1 MRFATVCSGIDAPA
15 VAWNPLRWQ
24 QMFCSEI
31 EAFPCAVLKHHHP
44 EVPNYG
50 DMLKFEQWPQ
60 HSIDVLI
67 AGTPCQSF
75 SVAGMRKGL
84 HDPRGNLT
92 LGFLGV
98 VEKYHPDVLI
108 WENVPGVLSDKTGA
122 FGAFLGGLG
131 ELRYG
136 FAYAI
141 LDAQWFGVA
150 QRRERVFVVGCAGGD
165 WRRAAQIL
173 SIPESLRWHLAPS
186 REKGKSIAPTIEGR
200 AGRSGCNNFATSGG
214 LIPEVAGTLGGVS
227 QKGGFRTTD
236 MDNTGAFVVAHG
248 QSNAEIVSDGSP
260 SLTCNHEAPIV
271 FTCKDS
277 GGDTLNDCSP
287 TLRAGGHDTSHANAG
302 VMPAIAFQTRIARNG
317 RGNMGDKVNALNAQ
331 SGRTGKGD
339 AAPCVAIHQ
348 NQRAEVTINDTTGS
362 LNKGGGK
369 PGQGYPAV
377 FQNYQVRR
385 LTPIET
391 ERLQGFRDDYTRI
404 PWRGKPAEQCPDGP
418 RYKAIGNSM
427 AVPVIR
433 WIGQRIQKICA

>member
-1 MRFATVCSGIDAPA
+1 MIRYATVCSGIDAPA
-15 VAWNPLRWQ
+15 VAWNALGWQ
-24 QMFCSEI
+24 QAFCSEI
-31 EAFPCAVLKHHHP
+31 EVFPCAVLKHHHP

-98 VEKYHPDVLI
+98 VEKYHPNVVI

-150 QRRERVFVVGCAGGD
+150 QRRGRVFVVGYAGGD

-173 SIPESLRWHLAPS
+173 SIPESLRWHPAPS
-186 REKGKSIAPTIEGR
+186 REKGKRVAPTIEGR

-214 LIPEVAGTLGGVS
+214 LIPEISPTISART
-227 QKGGFRTTD
+227 KGGGGLGTD
-236 MDNTGAFVVAHG
+236 FDL
-248 QSNAEIVSDGSP
+248 DGGLITYGGS
-260 SLTCNHEAPIV
+260 NHEAPIV

-277 GGDTLNDCSP
+277 GGDALNDCSP
-287 TLRAGGHDTSHANAG
+287 TLRAGGHDTSHSNAG
-302 VMPAIAFQTRIARNG
+302 VMPAIAIGAFKPNQGARSRSIGYSEYVAPTMEAANG
-317 RGNMGDKVNALNAQ
+317 GNNKPAL
-331 SGRTGKGD
+331 
-339 AAPCVAIHQ
+339 
-348 NQRAEVTINDTTGS
+348 
-362 LNKGGGK
+362 L
-369 PGQGYPAV
+369 QGTM
-377 FQNYQVRR
+377 VRR
-385 LTPIET
+385 LTPKEC
-391 ERLQGFRDDYTRI
+391 ERLQGFPDHFTRI
-404 PWRGKPAEQCPDGP
+404 PWRGKPADQCPDGP

-427 AVPVIR
+427 AVPVIQ
-433 WIGQRIQKICA
+433 WIGKQIELYAPR

>member
-1 MRFATVCSGIDAPA
+1 MRFATVCSGIDAPS
-15 VAWNPLRWQ
+15 VAWNPIGWQ
-24 QMFCSEI
+24 QVFCSEI
-31 EAFPCAVLKHHHP
+31 ESFPCAVLKHHHP

-98 VEKYHPDVLI
+98 VEKYHPDVVI

-173 SIPESLRWHLAPS
+173 SIPESLRWHPAPS
-186 REKGKSIAPTIEGR
+186 REKGKRVAPTIEGR

-214 LIPEVAGTLGGVS
+214 LISEIAPTISARTKAGGGLGTDFDLDGGLIQEVAGSLGTEVPGS
-227 QKGGFRTTD
+227 RMRCD
-236 MDNTGAFVVAHG
+236 APDNFVVAHG
-248 QSNAEIVSDGSP
+248 QANAEIVSDGSP

-277 GGDTLNDCSP
+277 GGDALNDCSP
-287 TLRAGGHDTSHANAG
+287 TLRAGGHNTSHANAG
-302 VMPAIAFQTRIARNG
+302 VMPAIAFTLHGTHKTISTATETDIAG
-317 RGNMGDKVNALNAQ
+317 SV
-331 SGRTGKGD
+331 RTKPPGSIENSSTT
-339 AAPCVAIHQ
+339 VAM
-348 NQRAEVTINDTTGS
+348 
-362 LNKGGGK
+362 
-369 PGQGYPAV
+369 QGTH
-377 FQNYQVRR
+377 VRR
-385 LTPIET
+385 LTPREC
-391 ERLQGFRDDYTRI
+391 ERLQGFPDDYTRI
-404 PWRGKPAEQCPDGP
+404 PWRGKPDDQCPDGP

-433 WIGQRIQKICA
+433 WIGQSIQNICA